1 MIMKK
6 VRFTS
11 VLVEGVSNDLTV
23 TVVFMT
29 NTVEDF
35 NILKE
40 VDDADFQ

>member
-23 TVVFMT
+23 TVVYDKYS
-29 NTVEDF
+29 EDF